1 MKKIAE
7 NLLSGLLGISA
18 FIMAF
23 FLLRQGLKFLPDLFL
38 WKGYSSLL
46 TVGSISLTYADLL
59 YFLFGFI
66 VTTHGVINL
75 FRITREK
82 NQGADH
88 ETGRPARLITTGFY
102 SKARHPMYGT
112 FIIINLGFFLST
124 RSLWGVFVVLL
135 VSVIQNLNSLFEE
148 KSELLKI
155 FGESYR
161 TYQNQV
167 RHRILLPVYRIYI
180 AVAVVLTVAG
190 VIREFF

>member
-1 MKKIAE
+1 MKK
-7 NLLSGLLGISA
+7 LVGYFLPGLLGISA

-23 FLLRQGLKFLPDLFL
+23 FLLRLGLKFLPDLFL

-46 TVGSISLTYADLL
+46 TVGNISLTYSDLI

-75 FRITREK
+75 FRITKEK
-82 NQGADH
+82 NQGADQ
-88 ETGRPARLITTGFY
+88 ETRKPARLITNGFY

-135 VSVIQNLNSLFEE
+135 VSIIQNLNALFEE

-167 RHRILLPVYRIYI
+167 RQRILLPVYRIYI
-180 AVAVVLTVAG
+180 ILAVALTVAG